1 MEFIN
6 KKYNLF
12 PVICGGISEMNLSNM
27 LKKLNRSIKYTS
39 LVHDTSILD
48 LVDVISKAKFVLT
61 NETAASHISA
71 SVNTLCFTILG
82 GGHFGRFAPYHD
94 SLEQKNNKVIFR
106 KLECFNCNWKCKII
120 KDNEDVYPCI
130 SNIQPS
136 DIISVINSK
145 FKKTSD

>member
-48 LVDVISKAKFVLT
+48 LVDVISK
-61 NETAASHISA
+61 
-71 SVNTLCFTILG
+71 G
-82 GGHFGRFAPYHD
+82 
-94 SLEQKNNKVIFR
+94 
-106 KLECFNCNWKCKII
+106 
-120 KDNEDVYPCI
+120 
-130 SNIQPS
+130 
-136 DIISVINSK
+136 
-145 FKKTSD
+145 